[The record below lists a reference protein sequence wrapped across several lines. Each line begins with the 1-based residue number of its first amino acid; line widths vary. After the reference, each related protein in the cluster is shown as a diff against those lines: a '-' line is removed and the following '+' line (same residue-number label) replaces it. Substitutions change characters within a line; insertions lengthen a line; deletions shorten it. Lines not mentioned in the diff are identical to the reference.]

1 MPSAADMRGH
11 ACSRKCLHATHPS
24 NAFRRISA
32 MVWQKL
38 ELRDKFHIFR
48 FMRLFVACYI

>member
-48 FMRLFVACYI
+48 FMRLFAACYI